1 MQATSLVLVA
11 ACAAICGANRA
22 AAAAANEGDN
32 AAAYATLCSAVA
44 VLSRPYAAP
53 ATAEL
58 NPAILSEAQ
67 ALNFSLHHPEAAAEL
82 AAENVDSR
90 DKLKKEGKAHKLT
103 SADTFNDYKAKA
115 KTAAAMAKERHYAR
129 LKRTPINAF
138 LISQITSVIT
148 SLETAYREA
157 TALDTK
163 QKATDANKKMNQA
176 LYGTETA
183 DNTVKV
189 ALTDGDKTREKLCGK
204 PGDANVASAAGTS
217 LKQDIMCLC
226 AIKGGGGGAT
236 ACATFTAALSKQG
249 DADVDLAEDWA
260 KLKERCGSLHP
271 ETEPTATTIRATA
284 AAVTTAIARSTDTAG
299 KVTHLLGKTT
309 DHANTGSCVG
319 DTATGSGTCV
329 YYGRGT
335 AANIKYQIAWIDN
348 MLAAARAIDDA
359 EATAKQKEELV
370 DKITKLNSTLASLAK
385 AAMEAPTA
393 ASPTTERAP
402 QQPAT
407 KTAEDKEKVCNAV
420 GSDEGEC
427 DKLKDKGCIFNKQDK
442 KCTLSDKAKETA
454 KEAETQPGKDDKTT
468 NTTASSNSFVIHK
481 APLLLAFFL

>member
-44 VLSRPYAAP
+44 VLSQPYAAP

-176 LYGTETA
+176 LYGSETA
-183 DNTVKV
+183 DNTVTV
-189 ALTDGDKTREKLCGK
+189 ALTNGGKTREKLCGK
-204 PGDANVASAAGTS
+204 PGDTNVASAAGTS

-226 AIKGGGGGAT
+226 GVKGGGGGGT
-236 ACATFTAALSKQG
+236 ACATFSAALSKQG
-249 DADVDLAEDWA
+249 DNDVDLAEDWA
-260 KLKERCGSLHP
+260 KLK
-271 ETEPTATTIRATA
+271 
-284 AAVTTAIARSTDTAG
+284 
-299 KVTHLLGKTT
+299 
-309 DHANTGSCVG
+309 
-319 DTATGSGTCV
+319 
-329 YYGRGT
+329 
-335 AANIKYQIAWIDN
+335 
-348 MLAAARAIDDA
+348 
-359 EATAKQKEELV
+359 
-370 DKITKLNSTLASLAK
+370 
-385 AAMEAPTA
+385 
-393 ASPTTERAP
+393 
-402 QQPAT
+402 
-407 KTAEDKEKVCNAV
+407 
-420 GSDEGEC
+420 
-427 DKLKDKGCIFNKQDK
+427 
-442 KCTLSDKAKETA
+442 
-454 KEAETQPGKDDKTT
+454 
-468 NTTASSNSFVIHK
+468 
-481 APLLLAFFL
+481 